1 MKNNDNEL
9 GINEVRAFIF
19 EIIDSMS
26 EEETRQLLKDLK
38 AQQIKERRKY
48 SRKDFF
54 RIIDCTVEDRHYRD
68 LK

>member
-1 MKNNDNEL
+1 MENNDKRLN
-9 GINEVRAFIF
+9 IKEVRAFIF
-19 EIIDSMS
+19 GLIDSMS
-26 EEETRQLLKDLK
+26 EEEMRQLLKDLE
-38 AQQIKERRKY
+38 ARENKERRKY